1 MFQLSE
7 DRKKLIRLN
16 GYQHSYIEV
25 PWGVEEI
32 CEEAFIGRHAL
43 KIIKLPSTLKK
54 IGERAFKNCSSL
66 KRIEIP
72 NKVDEIGT
80 GAFSNCNNLR
90 IAILPSNLTTLWSN
104 IFSGCST
111 LQYISINNQ
120 LENLTVSSFAAIN
133 SDCTFIV
140 PTEHL
145 DYYQD
150 IIVQLKEQSITMQH
164 KHFTISDDK
173 TLVYRTWEECVE
185 EWNALKRFYITS
197 ENPKHSMIRSSLEN
211 GSIPFKI
218 PPFGIK
224 LSAFEYSK
232 FKNERRDLREIEGWC
247 ASGRNIYNHLVTDS
261 KLKKELSSNAKIPRR
276 GFYKLVQIV
285 NPYTS
290 NCTLLCYF
298 NFENSDEFVEEIIE
312 IEGKRIDLMNLQIGK
327 IFQVSKACLR
337 TYNDRTFYDIE
348 SVYVE

>member
-150 IIVQLKEQSITMQH
+150 IIVQLKEQSSTMRR
-164 KHFTISDDK
+164 KHFTISDDR
-173 TLVYRTWEECVE
+173 TLAYRTWEECVE

-197 ENPKHSMIRSSLEN
+197 ENPNHSRIRRLLED
-211 GSIPFKI
+211 GYIPQQML
-218 PPFGIK
+218 PFGIK

-232 FKNERRDLREIEGWC
+232 FKNEKRDLREIEGWC

-285 NPYTS
+285 NPYTP

-337 TYNDRTFYDIE
+337 TYNDRTFYEIE
-348 SVYVE
+348 SIYVE